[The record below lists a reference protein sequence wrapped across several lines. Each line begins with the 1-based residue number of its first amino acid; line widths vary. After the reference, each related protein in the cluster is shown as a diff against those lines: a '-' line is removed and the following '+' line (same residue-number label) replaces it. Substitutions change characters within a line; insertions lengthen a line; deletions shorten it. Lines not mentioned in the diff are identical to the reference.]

1 MKIHTVLATKGSDV
15 ITVHPTHSLKEAAAV
30 LTKHNIG
37 ALVVVDESGAP
48 VGILSERDIV
58 RASARQDDAL
68 TLPVQVVMTRDI
80 VTGSPQDDL
89 QAVMQSM
96 TDGNFRH
103 VPILDQGALVGIV
116 SIRDLVKAQL
126 EQYQGEIETLETQLT
141 GE

>member
-1 MKIHTVLATKGSDV
+1 VKIYTVLATKGSDV
-15 ITVHPTHSLKEAAAV
+15 VTIHPNRSLKDAAA
-30 LTKHNIG
+30 LLSKHNIG
-37 ALVVVDESGAP
+37 AVVVVDDSGAP

-58 RASARQDDAL
+58 RAAAQRDDAL
-68 TLPVQVVMTRDI
+68 TLPVKAVMTRDV

-103 VPILDQGALVGIV
+103 MPILDQGALVGIV
-116 SIRDLVKAQL
+116 SIRDLVKAQF
-126 EQYQGEIETLETQLT
+126 EQYQGKIDTLETQIT